1 MSNSNST
8 EFDLVIRPGAVE
20 KNYWQDIWR
29 FRELFYIL
37 TWRDLKV
44 RYKQTVLGVAWSVLR
59 PLLSTI
65 IFSVLFGRIARLD
78 SEVPHQYYLV
88 FVFAAMLPWQFFSN
102 ALSESSNSIVQNSNL
117 ITKIYFPRII
127 VPASTVI
134 VSLVDFMISF
144 VLLLGMFVL
153 YGLVPSWKIVFL
165 PAFLL
170 MAFLAAFGIGL
181 MLTAV
186 NVKYRDFRFV
196 MPFIIQF
203 GVFVSPVAYSS
214 LVVQNNFK
222 SFEWARLLYSL
233 NPLVGVIDGFRWA
246 IFGKDEILYL
256 PGLMVSLGVTLIM
269 LWAGIRYFRRTEKGF
284 ADTI

>member
-1 MSNSNST
+1 MSNSN
-8 EFDLVIRPGAVE
+8 EFDLVIKPGAVE

-44 RYKQTVLGVAWSVLR
+44 RYKQTVLGVAWSVIR

-65 IFSVLFGRIARLD
+65 IFSVLFGRIAKMN
-78 SEVPHQYYLV
+78 SEVDNQYYLV

-102 ALSESSNSIVQNSNL
+102 ALAESSNSIVQNSNL

-127 VPASTVI
+127 IPASTVI
-134 VSLVDFMISF
+134 VSLVDFLISF
-144 VLLLGMFVL
+144 ALLLCMFAFYHL
-153 YGLVPSWKIVFL
+153 MPSWKMIFL
-165 PAFLL
+165 PGFLML
-170 MAFLAAFGIGL
+170 AFLAAFGFGL

-203 GVFVSPVAYSS
+203 GMFLSPVAYSS
-214 LVVQNNFK
+214 LVVQQNFGI
-222 SFEWARLLYSL
+222 EGRLLYSL

-256 PGLMVSLGVTLIM
+256 PGLFISIGVTCLM
-269 LWAGIRYFRRTEKGF
+269 LWAGIRYFRSTEKGF
-284 ADTI
+284 ADSI

>member
-1 MSNSNST
+1 MNNSNSSD
-8 EFDLVIRPGAVE
+8 FDLVIKPGAVE

-59 PLLSTI
+59 PLLSTV

-78 SEVPHQYYLV
+78 SEVPHQYYMV

-144 VLLLGMFVL
+144 ALLLGMFVI
-153 YGLVPSWKIVFL
+153 YGLVPS
-165 PAFLL
+165 
-170 MAFLAAFGIGL
+170 
-181 MLTAV
+181 
-186 NVKYRDFRFV
+186 
-196 MPFIIQF
+196 
-203 GVFVSPVAYSS
+203 
-214 LVVQNNFK
+214 
-222 SFEWARLLYSL
+222 
-233 NPLVGVIDGFRWA
+233 
-246 IFGKDEILYL
+246 
-256 PGLMVSLGVTLIM
+256 
-269 LWAGIRYFRRTEKGF
+269 
-284 ADTI
+284 

>member
-1 MSNSNST
+1 MNPSNSSD
-8 EFDLVIRPGAVE
+8 FDLVIKPGAVE

-59 PLLSTI
+59 PLLSTV

-78 SEVPHQYYLV
+78 SEVPQQYYLV

-144 VLLLGMFVL
+144 VLLLGMFVI
-153 YGLVPSWKIVFL
+153 YGLMPSWKIIFL

-170 MAFLAAFGIGL
+170 LAFLAAFGIGL
-181 MLTAV
+181 MLTAL

-214 LVVQNNFK
+214 LVVQTNFGVG
-222 SFEWARLLYSL
+222 ARLLYSL

-246 IFGKDEILYL
+246 IFGQDEILFL
-256 PGLMVSLGVTLIM
+256 PGLMVSAGVTLIM
-269 LWAGIRYFRRTEKGF
+269 LWLGIRYFRRTEKGF

>member
-1 MSNSNST
+1 MNQSNSSD
-8 EFDLVIRPGAVE
+8 FDLVIKPGAVE

-59 PLLSTI
+59 PLLSTV

-78 SEVPHQYYLV
+78 SEVPQQYYLV

-144 VLLLGMFVL
+144 VLLLGMFVI
-153 YGLVPSWKIVFL
+153 YGLMPSWKIVFL
-165 PAFLL
+165 PAFLML
-170 MAFLAAFGIGL
+170 AFLAAFGIGL
-181 MLTAV
+181 MLTAL

-214 LVVQNNFK
+214 LVVQTNFGVG
-222 SFEWARLLYSL
+222 ARLLYSL

-246 IFGKDEILYL
+246 IFGQDEILFL
-256 PGLMVSLGVTLIM
+256 PGLMVSAGVTLIM
-269 LWAGIRYFRRTEKGF
+269 LWLGIRYFRRTEKGF

>member
-1 MSNSNST
+1 MNNSNSSD
-8 EFDLVIRPGAVE
+8 FDLVIKPGAIE

-59 PLLSTI
+59 PLLSTV

-102 ALSESSNSIVQNSNL
+102 ALSESSNSIVQNANL

-134 VSLVDFMISF
+134 VSLVDFLISF
-144 VLLLGMFVL
+144 GLLIGMFII
-153 YGLVPSWKIVFL
+153 YGLVPSWKLIFL

-170 MAFLAAFGIGL
+170 LAFLAAFGIGL

-214 LVVQNNFK
+214 LVVQNNFGVN
-222 SFEWARLLYSL
+222 ARLLYSL

-246 IFGKDEILYL
+246 IFGKDDILFL
-256 PGLMVSLGVTLIM
+256 PGLMVSVGVTLVM
-269 LWAGIRYFRRTEKGF
+269 LWLGIRYFRRTEKGF

>member
-1 MSNSNST
+1 MSNSNSSD
-8 EFDLVIRPGAVE
+8 FDLVIKPGAIE

-78 SEVPHQYYLV
+78 SEVPHEYYLV

-102 ALSESSNSIVQNSNL
+102 ALSESSNSIVQNANL

-127 VPASTVI
+127 IPASTVI
-134 VSLVDFMISF
+134 VSLVDFLISF
-144 VLLLGMFVL
+144 ALLIGMFVV
-153 YGLVPSWKIVFL
+153 YGLAPSWKIVFL

-170 MAFLAAFGIGL
+170 LAFLAAFGIGL

-214 LVVQNNFK
+214 LVVQNNFGIN
-222 SFEWARLLYSL
+222 ARLLYSL

-246 IFGKDEILYL
+246 IFGKDDILFL
-256 PGLMVSLGVTLIM
+256 PGLMVSAGVTLIM
-269 LWAGIRYFRRTEKGF
+269 LWLGIRYFRRTEKGF

>member
-1 MSNSNST
+1 MSHSN
-8 EFDLVIRPGAVE
+8 EFDLVIKPGAIE

-44 RYKQTVLGVAWSVLR
+44 RYKQTVLGVAWSVIR

-65 IFSVLFGRIARLD
+65 IFSVLFGRIAKMN
-78 SEVPHQYYLV
+78 SEVDIKYYLV

-102 ALSESSNSIVQNSNL
+102 ALAESSNSIVQNANL

-127 VPASTVI
+127 IPASTVI
-134 VSLVDFMISF
+134 VSLVDFLISF
-144 VLLLGMFVL
+144 ALLLCMFAYYQL
-153 YGLVPSWKIVFL
+153 MPSWKMIFL
-165 PAFLL
+165 PGFLML
-170 MAFLAAFGIGL
+170 AFLAAFGFGL

-203 GVFVSPVAYSS
+203 GMFLSPVAYSS
-214 LVVQNNFK
+214 LVVQQNFGIT
-222 SFEWARLLYSL
+222 ARLFYSL

-246 IFGKDEILYL
+246 IFGKEEILYL
-256 PGLMVSLGVTLIM
+256 PGLFISIGVTFLM
-269 LWAGIRYFRRTEKGF
+269 LWAGIRYFRSTEKGF
-284 ADTI
+284 ADSI

>member
-1 MSNSNST
+1 MSNSN
-8 EFDLVIRPGAVE
+8 EFDLVIKPGAIE

-44 RYKQTVLGVAWSVLR
+44 RYKQTVLGVAWSVIR

-65 IFSVLFGRIARLD
+65 IFAVLFGRIAKMN
-78 SEVPHQYYLV
+78 SEVDIKYYLV

-102 ALSESSNSIVQNSNL
+102 ALAESSNSIVQNANL

-127 VPASTVI
+127 IPASTVI
-134 VSLVDFMISF
+134 VSLVDFLISF
-144 VLLLGMFVL
+144 GLLLCMFAYYQL
-153 YGLVPSWKIVFL
+153 MPSWKMIFL
-165 PAFLL
+165 PAFLML
-170 MAFLAAFGIGL
+170 AFLAAFGFGL

-203 GVFVSPVAYSS
+203 GMFLSPVAYSS
-214 LVVQNNFK
+214 LVVEQNFGITG
-222 SFEWARLLYSL
+222 RLFYSL

-256 PGLMVSLGVTLIM
+256 PGLFISIGVTCLM
-269 LWAGIRYFRRTEKGF
+269 LWAGIRYFRSTEKGF
-284 ADTI
+284 ADSI

>member
-1 MSNSNST
+1 MNHQDD
-8 EFDLVIRPGAVE
+8 FDIVIRPGVVE

-37 TWRDLKV
+37 TWRDLKI
-44 RYKQTVLGVAWSVLR
+44 RYKQTVLGVVWSVLR

-65 IFSVLFGRIARLD
+65 VFTVLFGRIAQLT
-78 SEVPHQYYLV
+78 SEVDSRYYLI
-88 FVFAAMLPWQFFSN
+88 FVFAAMLPWQFFSS
-102 ALSESSNSIVQNSNL
+102 ALSEGSNSLVQNANL

-134 VSLVDFMISF
+134 VSLVDFLVSF
-144 VLLLGMFVL
+144 GLLIVMFAF

-170 MAFLAAFGIGL
+170 LGFLAAFGIGL
-181 MLTAV
+181 LLTAV

-203 GVFVSPVAYSS
+203 GMFVSPVAYSS
-214 LVVQNNFK
+214 LIITEKFGAN
-222 SFEWARLLYSL
+222 WRLLYSL

-246 IFGKDEILYL
+246 IFGVDEILFV
-256 PGLMVSLGVTLIM
+256 PGLLISTGVTLIL
-269 LWAGIRYFRRTEKGF
+269 LWVGIRYFRKTEKGF
-284 ADTI
+284 ADII

>member
-1 MSNSNST
+1 MSNSNSSD
-8 EFDLVIRPGAVE
+8 FDLIIKPGAVE

-59 PLLSTI
+59 PLLSTV

-78 SEVPHQYYLV
+78 SEVPHQYYMV
-88 FVFAAMLPWQFFSN
+88 FVFAAMLPWQFFAN

-144 VLLLGMFVL
+144 ALLLGMFVI

-165 PAFLL
+165 PGFLL
-170 MAFLAAFGIGL
+170 LAFLAAFGIGL
-181 MLTAV
+181 MLTAL

-214 LVVQNNFK
+214 MVVQNNFGIG
-222 SFEWARLLYSL
+222 ARLLYSL

-246 IFGKDEILYL
+246 IFGKDEILFV
-256 PGLMVSLGVTLIM
+256 PGLMVSAGVTLIM
-269 LWAGIRYFRRTEKGF
+269 LWLGIRYFRRTEKGF

>member
-1 MSNSNST
+1 MNNSNST
-8 EFDLVIRPGAVE
+8 EFDLVIKPGAVE

-65 IFSVLFGRIARLD
+65 IFSVLFGRIARLG
-78 SEVPHQYYLV
+78 SEVPQQFYLV

-102 ALSESSNSIVQNSNL
+102 ALAESSNSIVQNSNL

-144 VLLLGMFVL
+144 VLLLGMFVI
-153 YGLVPSWKIVFL
+153 YGLTPSWKMIFL
-165 PAFLL
+165 PGFLL

-181 MLTAV
+181 LLTAV

-203 GVFVSPVAYSS
+203 GMFLSPVAYSS
-214 LVVQNNFK
+214 LVVQQNFGI
-222 SFEWARLLYSL
+222 EARMLYSI

-246 IFGKDEILYL
+246 IFGQDNILFL
-256 PGLMVSLGVTLIM
+256 PGLLISAGVTFIM
-269 LWAGIRYFRRTEKGF
+269 LWVGVRYFRRTEKGF

>member
-1 MSNSNST
+1 MNNSNSA
-8 EFDLVIRPGAVE
+8 EFDLVIKPGAVE

-65 IFSVLFGRIARLD
+65 IFSVLFGRIARMD

-134 VSLVDFMISF
+134 VSLVDFFISF
-144 VLLLGMFVL
+144 ALLLIM
-153 YGLVPSWKIVFL
+153 
-165 PAFLL
+165 
-170 MAFLAAFGIGL
+170 MAFYQLAPAGRSFSCPRPDAGLPGGIRHRSAAHG
-181 MLTAV
+181 V

-203 GVFVSPVAYSS
+203 GVVLSP
-214 LVVQNNFK
+214 
-222 SFEWARLLYSL
+222 
-233 NPLVGVIDGFRWA
+233 
-246 IFGKDEILYL
+246 L
-256 PGLMVSLGVTLIM
+256 PT
-269 LWAGIRYFRRTEKGF
+269 A
-284 ADTI
+284 A